1 MPIAYRDQVVAG
13 TNYVVK
19 FEALDSDPEYM
30 LASIF
35 EPLSGEPQVTGV
47 EFGEQVTEE
56 SPIPTSVTPAAP
68 ELEIVIIEPSN

>member
-1 MPIAYRDQVVAG
+1 
-13 TNYVVK
+13 
-19 FEALDSDPEYM
+19 M

-56 SPIPTSVTPAAP
+56 SPIPTSVTPAPAEP
-68 ELEIVIIEPSN
+68 EIEIIIITMY

>member
-1 MPIAYRDQVVAG
+1 
-13 TNYVVK
+13 
-19 FEALDSDPEYM
+19 M

-56 SPIPTSVTPAAP
+56 SPIPTSVTPAEP
-68 ELEIVIIEPSN
+68 ELPILILDPSPEEFIAGGFSDDSELNSDLF